1 MLAAFAVYVATSL
14 YLLFH
19 PRLLHR
25 RRSDE
30 NRRRFRPYA
39 HVSHRGGAA
48 EAYENTIGAFRWAG
62 EGWIPVLVLLG
73 TKRGLMKQK
82 ANKH

>member
-1 MLAAFAVYVATSL
+1 MCPAVLAAFAVYVATSL

-62 EGWIPVLVLLG
+62 EGWVPRLLASY
-73 TKRGLMKQK
+73 M
-82 ANKH
+82 